1 MSRLSRIICAM
12 VLCGVVFAG
21 CGNRELRKQV
31 SLFMAHKITLP
42 SELLE
47 VKCGSISPV
56 TIAVDKP
63 MLIFFYGNEEC
74 SSCAV
79 IHLKDD
85 LSGFVDIEQSG
96 KCKVV
101 ILFSP
106 SEDDLMDVRE
116 QIRELKFPFPVYV
129 DLYGDFYRINK
140 DFPSDRRFHSFL
152 LGTDAHPV
160 FVGNP
165 LHNNE
170 LSKIFDKIIDRNCK
184 NTKILSK

>member
-12 VLCGVVFAG
+12 VLCGAVFVS
-21 CGNRELRKQV
+21 CGNRELRKQL

-42 SELLE
+42 SELVE

-56 TIAVDKP
+56 TITVDKP
-63 MLIFFYGNEEC
+63 MLILLYGNDEC
-74 SSCAV
+74 SSCA
-79 IHLKDD
+79 INHLKDD
-85 LSGFVDIEQSG
+85 LPGFVDIEQSG

-101 ILFSP
+101 VLFSP
-106 SEDDLMDVRE
+106 SEDDLMDVQE
-116 QIRELKFPFPVYV
+116 QIRELKFQFPIYV
-129 DLYGDFYRINK
+129 DLYGDFYRTNK

-165 LHNNE
+165 LHDNE
-170 LSKIFDKIIDRNCK
+170 LSKIFE
-184 NTKILSK
+184 KILDRLNED

>member
-79 IHLKDD
+79 SHLKDD

-129 DLYGDFYRINK
+129 DLYGDFTESIRT
-140 DFPSDRRFHSFL
+140 FHRTGDSIVFCLGQTHILSL
-152 LGTDAHPV
+152 LGIRCT
-160 FVGNP
+160 
-165 LHNNE
+165 
-170 LSKIFDKIIDRNCK
+170 IMNCQ
-184 NTKILSK
+184 NI

>member
-79 IHLKDD
+79 SHLKDD

-101 ILFSP
+101 ILLNSSSRYMLICMEIFTESIRTFHRTG
-106 SEDDLMDVRE
+106 DLLILGFLMAWRTGW
-116 QIRELKFPFPVYV
+116 PFYTH
-129 DLYGDFYRINK
+129 N
-140 DFPSDRRFHSFL
+140 S
-152 LGTDAHPV
+152 
-160 FVGNP
+160 VGISVTYMIMAM
-165 LHNNE
+165 HY
-170 LSKIFDKIIDRNCK
+170 IK
-184 NTKILSK
+184 NVVTKKAT

>member
-79 IHLKDD
+79 SHLKDD

-101 ILFSP
+101 ILF
-106 SEDDLMDVRE
+106 
-116 QIRELKFPFPVYV
+116 
-129 DLYGDFYRINK
+129 
-140 DFPSDRRFHSFL
+140 
-152 LGTDAHPV
+152 
-160 FVGNP
+160 
-165 LHNNE
+165 LHR
-170 LSKIFDKIIDRNCK
+170 KMI
-184 NTKILSK
+184 